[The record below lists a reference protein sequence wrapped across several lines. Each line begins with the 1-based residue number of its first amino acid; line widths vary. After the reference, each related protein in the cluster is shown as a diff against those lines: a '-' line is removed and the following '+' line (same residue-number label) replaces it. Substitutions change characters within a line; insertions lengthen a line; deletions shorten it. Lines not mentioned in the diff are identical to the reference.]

1 MSLTSTPAYIATVG
15 EDHTIVL
22 PEEIP
27 VGARVVIT
35 VIPSTFEQLDDD
47 ARRGR
52 FARTLA
58 AIDAA
63 SRAEAAQP
71 TISQAELDALVEQAR
86 TTSGSERNDRP
97 SS

>member
-1 MSLTSTPAYIATVG
+1 MSLTSTPAYVATVG
-15 EDHTIVL
+15 EDHIIVL

-27 VGARVVIT
+27 VGAQVIIT
-35 VIPSTFEQLDDD
+35 VIPSAFEQLGDD
-47 ARRGR
+47 ARRAR

-63 SRAEAAQP
+63 SRSEAAQP
-71 TISQAELDALVEQAR
+71 DISEVDLDAVVEQAR
-86 TTSGSERNDRP
+86 TTSGCESNDRP